1 MRLSSDILQVN
12 RQKILNAF
20 PTDIQQEVESVI
32 DFLLDKNFDIH
43 PTIEQDIILKGQKLI
58 IPGRVYFDEPI
69 DTTGSALTEMQQTI
83 LNCIYLRHY
92 NGFVRQT
99 RLEKLID
106 KTDFFVTPFVFQLL
120 GEYVIEIL
128 FVVDRHINEQTI
140 DNYIKFINENKK
152 YWQQTESRMISYW
165 NEYYR
170 RPQFRKL
177 NDYIGKQI
185 VDRLKKRTHNIG
197 IAASGVGR

>member
-1 MRLSSDILQVN
+1 MKLSSDILQVN

-20 PTDIQQEVESVI
+20 PTGIKQDVEIVV

-43 PTIEQDIILKGQKLI
+43 PAVEQEIILDGQKLI
-58 IPGRVYFDEPI
+58 IPGRVYFDEPL
-69 DTTGSALTEMQQTI
+69 DTTGNTLTVMQQTI
-83 LNCIYLRHY
+83 LNCIYLRHH
-92 NGFVRQT
+92 NGFVRQK

-106 KTDFFVTPFVFQLL
+106 KADYFVTPFVFQLL

-128 FVVDRHINEQTI
+128 FLVDTLITDQTI
-140 DNYIKFINENKK
+140 DHYIKFITENQR

-170 RPQFRKL
+170 RPKFRRL

-185 VDRLKKRTHNIG
+185 VERRKKANAQHELVLCKLT
-197 IAASGVGR
+197 